1 MRFADVNKMMSS
13 AELKL
18 TLASLTDS
26 SSLCI
31 MDDDWKGGRMNLETG
46 KEYGGIQNVDD
57 PKWYTNKSVEVFRKT
72 VIMSL

>member
-1 MRFADVNKMMSS
+1 
-13 AELKL
+13 
-18 TLASLTDS
+18 
-26 SSLCI
+26 

-46 KEYGGIQNVDD
+46 KEYGSIQNVDD